1 MDELSLYK
9 INIVPLSINQAY
21 KGRRFSTDQHKKYK
35 DLLRIHFLKMKV
47 PQIDPKERINL
58 YLEFGTTDRQDL
70 SNSIKCFE
78 DCLCDHLGINDRKVE
93 SIYARKKIVKEKDRY
108 IIFGIYRTKEEL
120 IQSISEKE

>member
-1 MDELSLYK
+1 
-9 INIVPLSINQAY
+9 
-21 KGRRFSTDQHKKYK
+21 
-35 DLLRIHFLKMKV
+35 MKV

-108 IIFGIYRTKEEL
+108 IRFGIFKNEADLVETLQR
-120 IQSISEKE
+120 S